1 MDVQTQQTLLKKML
15 TAMGQDPA
23 SEEQLDDPRL
33 NSAFITINKLLMK
46 QMKQENGKT
55 FRIGNFT
62 TDEER
67 ALMQANG
74 TRHGDFGS
82 DTHDEFEDGA
92 FENFDDEE
100 VIDEKNEGVTGLT
113 DRGTFQQKSKNDK
126 SREETKSSW

>member
-1 MDVQTQQTLLKKML
+1 MNVQTQQTVLKRML

-46 QMKQENGKT
+46 QMTQENGKT

-67 ALMQANG
+67 ASMQANG
-74 TRHGDFGS
+74 TRHGS
-82 DTHDEFEDGA
+82 DTHDESEDGA